1 MSAEANAGAG
11 AGSGRLTGVGVGPGD
26 PDLLT
31 IRAAR
36 IITAADV
43 IAYHCARHGRSI
55 ARAAAEPYLRDG
67 QVEEILRYPV
77 TTEGTDHPGGYNGVL
92 ADFYVEAAARLE
104 RYLLDGRDVVV
115 LCEGDPS
122 LYGSYLHLHKRLSG
136 RFAASIVPG
145 ISSVSA
151 AAAASSVPLVQ
162 HDETLVV
169 LPGTL
174 PGGRAPG
181 PAGRGRRGGGAQA
194 RPDVRQGPGRARR
207 GRAAR
212 PGPLRRAGGN
222 RLRAGRAAGRRGP
235 GRRPATCPW
244 RWSRDTAVV
253 GRRRG
258 RDRRHGHGRGHRNRS
273 RPGPRGDRCR
283 AGTGRPGLA
292 HPGGRR
298 GARGRHRPGRLP
310 ALPGPH
316 PGPAGQQRHASGN
329 TVEADRAA
337 FALDL
342 AAAGRRVAVVSSGDP
357 GVFAMAT
364 AVLEQAGDERWDGVP
379 VTVLPGVTAAQAV
392 AARAGAPLGHDY
404 CVISLS
410 DRLKPWEVIADRVG
424 HAAAADFV
432 LALYN
437 PASRS
442 RTWQLAAVSELLLRH
457 RAPDTPVVVG
467 RAVGRADEQL
477 AVITLAELADASI
490 DMSTLVIVG
499 SSATGCTIGPV
510 ARWCSLPGITEK
522 QAKQPALGL
531 VDGSAP
537 RHVRPRRPTDH
548 HHREGKLAGGGELA
562 LGQRA
567 ATVLGDEHVD
577 PMPAHEI
584 ELGRRVVRASGQDD
598 LVRRRQRTGRRV
610 HAADQEPR
618 PIEGRERGQPLP
630 PGGQKGPPPERWQQ
644 PRGLRQRGN
653 VMPGVP
659 LTGRPGPAAP
669 G

>member
-1 MSAEANAGAG
+1 MSAEVSTGAG
-11 AGSGRLTGVGVGPGD
+11 AEFGRLTGVGVGPGD

-36 IITAADV
+36 LITAADV
-43 IAYHCARHGRSI
+43 VAYHCARHGRSI

-151 AAAASSVPLVQ
+151 AAAATSVPLVQ

-174 PGGRAPG
+174 PA
-181 PAGRGRRGGGAQA
+181 
-194 RPDVRQGPGRARR
+194 DELRARLAGADAAAVLKLGR
-207 GRAAR
+207 TFGKVRAALDDAGLLDR
-212 PGPLRRAGGN
+212 ARYVERAGTASERVVPLADVNPADVPYMSLVLVPGH
-222 RLRAGRAAGRRGP
+222 GR
-235 GRRPATCPW
+235 RRPADAGAAADAASTTGLT
-244 RWSRDTAVV
+244 SGTTASAGGQAQGATADTAISGTTETAAIRPPGVTVV
-253 GRRRG
+253 GLG
-258 RDRRHGHGRGHRNRS
+258 PGDPAWLTPEAAAALADATDLVGY
-273 RPGPRGDRCR
+273 RPYLARIP
-283 AGTGRPGLA
+283 ARP
-292 HPGGRR
+292 
-298 GARGRHRPGRLP
+298 
-310 ALPGPH
+310 
-316 PGPAGQQRHASGN
+316 GQQRHASGN
-329 TVEADRAA
+329 TVEAERAA
-337 FALDL
+337 FALGL

-364 AVLEQAGDERWDGVP
+364 AVLEQAADERWDGVP

-410 DRLKPWEVIADRVG
+410 DRLKPWEVIADRVE

-457 RAPDTPVVVG
+457 RAADTPVVVG

-477 AVITLAELADASI
+477 SVITLAELADAGI

-499 SSATGCTIGPV
+499 SSATRVHRRGGRPV
-510 ARWCSLPGITEK
+510 VFT
-522 QAKQPALGL
+522 
-531 VDGSAP
+531 P
-537 RHVRPRRPTDH
+537 RHYGEAGEAASSRPRRRTRTEARP
-548 HHREGKLAGGGELA
+548 
-562 LGQRA
+562 A
-567 ATVLGDEHVD
+567 A
-577 PMPAHEI
+577 
-584 ELGRRVVRASGQDD
+584 
-598 LVRRRQRTGRRV
+598 
-610 HAADQEPR
+610 AAD
-618 PIEGRERGQPLP
+618 
-630 PGGQKGPPPERWQQ
+630 
-644 PRGLRQRGN
+644 
-653 VMPGVP
+653 
-659 LTGRPGPAAP
+659 
-669 G
+669 